1 MWGESPEEQEKRRE
15 WLRGVY
21 DRATQP
27 EQSPQQGN
35 DNDSSFGQV
44 AQVQP
49 ASSTSTN
56 NKMSIGDLR
65 RLNYKYAPEITPE
78 TWSYDKKAVSS
89 DEQRQQSVA
98 NYPLNHPVYQNPQQS
113 EMQNNEPPYL
123 EFTGQKLKW
132 NEGNK
137 TVRSFNGMAGKI
149 GYQNAQ
155 DQEIPDYG
163 PIPEGEWNVPY
174 TTRQSYPRDKETW
187 GKRDFGA
194 WGHDYVR
201 LEPAPETNT
210 YGRNQFTIHGG
221 KKLGSAGCIDL
232 AGEASDFMRYLD
244 DYGNDI
250 KLKVNYPNQYF
261 GRRR

>member
-1 MWGESPEEQEKRRE
+1 M
-15 WLRGVY
+15 
-21 DRATQP
+21 
-27 EQSPQQGN
+27 
-35 DNDSSFGQV
+35 
-44 AQVQP
+44 
-49 ASSTSTN
+49 
-56 NKMSIGDLR
+56 
-65 RLNYKYAPEITPE
+65 NYKYAPEITPE

-163 PIPEGEWNVPY
+163 LSRRGNGMSLMPQDKVILETKKPGEN
-174 TTRQSYPRDKETW
+174 
-187 GKRDFGA
+187 A
-194 WGHDYVR
+194 I
-201 LEPAPETNT
+201 LEH
-210 YGRNQFTIHGG
+210 GDTI
-221 KKLGSAGCIDL
+221 
-232 AGEASDFMRYLD
+232 M
-244 DYGNDI
+244 
-250 KLKVNYPNQYF
+250 
-261 GRRR
+261 